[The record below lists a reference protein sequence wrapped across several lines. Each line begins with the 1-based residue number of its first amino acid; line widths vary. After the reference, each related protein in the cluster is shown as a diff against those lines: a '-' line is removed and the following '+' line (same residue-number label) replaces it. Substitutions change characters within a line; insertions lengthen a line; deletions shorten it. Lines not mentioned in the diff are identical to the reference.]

1 MGQGV
6 TGFRATG
13 AENTLPLA
21 RRERPSAHITRRI
34 AMRGAPAFLARSQ
47 GALIAP
53 VSLVLRVA

>member
-1 MGQGV
+1 M